1 MNWLKG
7 FAALDTSSL
16 RSRVPRAAA
25 SRSLRSMAWSVVP
38 VGALLAAVGCGGSD
52 VPVRQLADAEASIR
66 AAKEVGA
73 ENTPDAALQLKMA
86 NDRLNRAKQLSADGE
101 NETAAALLEEA
112 EVDAELA
119 LLIARKEDAQTKAA
133 SAEKRAT
140 SFDQAKAAEPEKTS
154 P

>member
-7 FAALDTSSL
+7 I
-16 RSRVPRAAA
+16 
-25 SRSLRSMAWSVVP
+25 VVP
-38 VGALLAAVGCGGSD
+38 VGGLLVAVGCGGSE
-52 VPVRQLADAEASIR
+52 VPHRQLADAESSIR

-86 NDRLNRAKQLSADGE
+86 NDRLERAKQLSNEGE
-101 NETAAALLEEA
+101 HEEAQALLEEA

-119 LLIARKEDAQTKAA
+119 LLIARKEDAQAKAA
-133 SAEKRAT
+133 NAEKRAT

>member
-1 MNWLKG
+1 MNWFKG
-7 FAALDTSSL
+7 TLL
-16 RSRVPRAAA
+16 
-25 SRSLRSMAWSVVP
+25 P
-38 VGALLAAVGCGGSD
+38 VGGLLVAVGCGGSE

-73 ENTPDAALQLKMA
+73 EHTPDAALQLKMA
-86 NDRLNRAKQLSADGE
+86 SDRLERAKQLSADGE
-101 NETAAALLEEA
+101 NEEAQALLEEA

-119 LLIARKEDAQTKAA
+119 LLIARKEDAQGKAA

-140 SFDQAKAAEPEKTS
+140 SIDQAKATEPEKTS

>member
-1 MNWLKG
+1 MNWFKG
-7 FAALDTSSL
+7 TLL
-16 RSRVPRAAA
+16 
-25 SRSLRSMAWSVVP
+25 P
-38 VGALLAAVGCGGSD
+38 VGGLLVAVGCGGSE

-73 ENTPDAALQLKMA
+73 ADTPDAALQLKMA
-86 NDRLNRAKQLSADGE
+86 NDRLERAKQLNSEGE
-101 NETAAALLEEA
+101 HEEAQALLEEA

-133 SAEKRAT
+133 TAEKRAT
-140 SFDQAKAAEPEKTS
+140 SINQAKAAEPEKTS

>member
-7 FAALDTSSL
+7 TVLPL
-16 RSRVPRAAA
+16 
-25 SRSLRSMAWSVVP
+25 
-38 VGALLAAVGCGGSD
+38 GGLLVAVGCGGSD
-52 VPVRQLADAEASIR
+52 VPVRQLASAESSIR

-86 NDRLNRAKQLSADGE
+86 NDRLIRAKQLSADGE
-101 NETAAALLEEA
+101 NEEAQALLEEA

-119 LLIARKEDAQTKAA
+119 LLIARKEDAQHKAA

-140 SFDQAKAAEPEKTS
+140 SVDQAKETGPEKTS